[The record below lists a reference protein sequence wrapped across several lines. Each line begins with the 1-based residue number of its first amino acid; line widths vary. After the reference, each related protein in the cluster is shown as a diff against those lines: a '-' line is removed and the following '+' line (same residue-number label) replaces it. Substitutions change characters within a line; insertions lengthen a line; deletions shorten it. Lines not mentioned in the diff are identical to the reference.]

1 MVIGKTSS
9 SMSLEELLDKY
20 TEPEILSAVFPQIT
34 TLPCKINSPFRE
46 DNNPSFSIYLDD
58 NKHVRFKDFGDSD
71 VKGGLFDLL
80 CKYWNC
86 SFNQAFIRILD
97 IMQQHDKTDVILRP
111 KQLKTFTRKESSE
124 LTKIQVVVR
133 PWRDYDLE
141 YWNSYGIS
149 KKWLQYAEV
158 YPIQYK
164 IVVKKDSPS
173 AKPKKYIFP
182 TPKYSY
188 AYVERKDGKVQLK
201 IYSPFETKYKWCSKM
216 DESVWSLWT
225 KVPQKGDNIIIGS
238 STKDCLNISCQLHI
252 PAICMQGEGYWPKPQ
267 VIEELKRRYKQVI
280 VFFDNDY
287 NSEENPGRKDSIK
300 LSKEFGLP
308 RIEIP
313 KKYEAKDP
321 SDLYKKYGRDKYTEI
336 MNEILEPVLWKSGE
350 R

>member
-34 TLPCKINSPFRE
+34 ALPCKINSPFRE

-173 AKPKKYIFP
+173 AKPRRYVFP
-182 TPKYSY
+182 ADKLAYV
-188 AYVERKDGKVQLK
+188 YVERKDGKVQIK
-201 IYSPFETKYKWCSKM
+201 VYQPYNTKGFKWCSSM
-216 DESVWSLWT
+216 DSSVISLWT
-225 KVPQKGDNIIIGS
+225 KVPDRGDKIVIAS
-238 STKDCLNISCQLHI
+238 SLKDALVISAQLNI
-252 PAICMQGEGYWPKPQ
+252 PAIAPQGEGYNISKTAQ
-267 VIEELKRRYKQVI
+267 EELKRRFDKVFICLDTDEPGKKFARKLAKETGFINI
-280 VFFDNDY
+280 VPDLGTEKDLSDHFK
-287 NSEENPGRKDSIK
+287 SLEN
-300 LSKEFGLP
+300 KEDFQQL
-308 RIEIP
+308 
-313 KKYEAKDP
+313 KT
-321 SDLYKKYGRDKYTEI
+321 LF
-336 MNEILEPVLWKSGE
+336 N
-350 R
+350 